1 MAVSARASE
10 LLANRP
16 LLRRTLLPVAS
27 LVSAVVLSIAG
38 YVVLADIG
46 VIEAA
51 YWLISPTEVG
61 IYFTRNP
68 GPESTA
74 KAFAVL
80 TQAGLVVISLW
91 LGQTVVS
98 ALFGGQITEELKRVQ
113 QERTITKLSN
123 HVVICGYGMF
133 GETIAERLAGAQQE
147 VVVVERDEQE
157 VIRAERADHLVV
169 DGDARQE
176 ATLERAN
183 IADAET
189 IVAAVDNSNVNIQVG
204 ILANQMAPSAKL
216 VVRVGDR
223 MYDSMARRAGAD
235 VVVIP
240 EVLSGDEVAD
250 GLTADLNSRHG

>member
-1 MAVSARASE
+1 VSPEAPG

-16 LLRRTLLPVAS
+16 LLRRTLWPIVA
-27 LVSAVVLSIAG
+27 LVSVVVVSIGG
-38 YVVLADIG
+38 YIVLADIG
-46 VIEAA
+46 IVEAA
-51 YWLISPTEVG
+51 YWLVSPTEVG
-61 IYFTRNP
+61 LYFVENP
-68 GPESTA
+68 GPEQAS

-80 TQAGLVVISLW
+80 TRVGIVVSSLW
-91 LGQTVVS
+91 LGQTVLS

-113 QERTITKLSN
+113 QERTITTLSD
-123 HVVICGYGMF
+123 HAVICGYGMF
-133 GETIAERLAGAQQE
+133 GETIAERLDGAGQE
-147 VVVVERDEQE
+147 VVVIEKDEQE
-157 VIRAERADHLVV
+157 VIRAERNDHLVV

-183 IADAET
+183 VADAQT

-216 VVRVGDR
+216 IVRVGDR

-240 EVLSGDEVAD
+240 EVMSGDDVAD
-250 GLTADLNSRHG
+250 ELTADRNNRHG